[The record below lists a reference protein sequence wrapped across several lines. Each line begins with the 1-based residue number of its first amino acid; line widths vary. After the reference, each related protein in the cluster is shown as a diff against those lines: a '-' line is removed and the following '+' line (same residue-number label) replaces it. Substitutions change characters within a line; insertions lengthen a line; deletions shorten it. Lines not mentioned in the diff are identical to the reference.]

1 MVLWRDS
8 DNGLNKMRKNTKKS
22 AGKAPGRPGRLSAE
36 ETAELPKRLLDAAL
50 NVFNRKGYSEATMEE
65 VARAAGASTKTL
77 YSRYA
82 NKVEL
87 ARAVATRMV
96 EENWAM
102 HRAATSPDPKAV
114 EPRLYL
120 TLLGRAVLTRF
131 NGEAAGLIRMAFSE
145 ARHFPELVELHDEI
159 MALVASNMTHALT
172 CWKEQGLLPKLNDAP
187 RAARLCMSMLTDA
200 ARTKI
205 VLGEP
210 ITKDDIENHVP
221 FAMDVFLRGLGYE
234 PPGA

>member
-1 MVLWRDS
+1 
-8 DNGLNKMRKNTKKS
+8 MRKKAKKS

-50 NVFNRKGYSEATMEE
+50 KVFDRKGYSETTMEE

-96 EENWAM
+96 EDNWAM
-102 HRAATSPDPKAV
+102 LRAATSADPKAV
-114 EPRLYL
+114 EPRLFL
-120 TLLGRAVLTRF
+120 TLLGRSVLTRF
-131 NGEAAGLIRMAFSE
+131 SGEAAGMIRMAFSE
-145 ARHFPELVELHDEI
+145 ARHFPELVKLHDEI
-159 MALVASNMTHALT
+159 LALVASNMTHALM
-172 CWKEQGLLPKLNDAP
+172 CWKEQGLLPELNDAP
-187 RAARLCMSMLTDA
+187 RAARLCMSMLTDV

-205 VLGEP
+205 VLGAP
-210 ITKDDIENHVP
+210 ITEDDVENHVP
-221 FAMDVFLRGLGYE
+221 FAVDLFLRGLGYE
-234 PPGA
+234 SPAA